1 MPNFPALDCWFL
13 TGTTASGKT
22 GVGVELAGL
31 IDAEIVSM
39 DSMALYRGMD
49 IGTAKPTDR
58 QRRAVPHHLL
68 DAIEPHEQ
76 YSVAQYVAAAGECI
90 DEIKARGRQVLFV
103 GGTPLYLKGL
113 LRGIFAGPPADWEFR
128 KQLREEAAGHDPGWL
143 HGKLSEVDPASAERL
158 HQNDT
163 RRLVRALEVYHKTG
177 TPISL
182 LQRQFDTGRPAE
194 QCRVFVLNRP
204 RQDLHR
210 RIEQRVDE
218 MFAAGLVDEVRRL
231 LERSEPLSRT
241 ARKAVGYREV
251 IEHLDGELTLP
262 ETVELVK
269 CHTRRLAKRQATW
282 FRGLSECRF
291 VPIPGRLDAGDVAR
305 RIAKKNLT
313 QRRLCVRP

>member
-1 MPNFPALDCWFL
+1 MPDSTVLDCWFL

-49 IGTAKPTDR
+49 IGTAKPTAR

-68 DAIEPHEQ
+68 DTIEPHEQ
-76 YSVAQYVAAAGECI
+76 YSVAQYVAAAGGCI
-90 DEIKARGRQVLFV
+90 DQIKTRGRQVLFV

-113 LRGIFAGPPADWEFR
+113 LRGIFDGPAADWEFR
-128 KQLREEAAGHDPGWL
+128 RQLRAEAARHDPGWL

-158 HQNDT
+158 HPNDT
-163 RRLVRALEVYHKTG
+163 RRLVRALEVYEKTG

-194 QCRVFVLNRP
+194 QCRVFVLNWP
-204 RQDLHR
+204 RQDLHQ

-218 MFAAGLVDEVRRL
+218 MFAAGLVDEVRGLYRFS
-231 LERSEPLSRT
+231 RSENGTVPFQNLSRT

-251 IEHLDGELTLP
+251 IEHLDGEHTLP
-262 ETVELVK
+262 ETIELVK

-305 RIAKKNLT
+305 RIAKS
-313 QRRLCVRP
+313 